1 MYNEDLLNAVEQI
14 FRLYSPIEIE
24 GKDLYSYIASL
35 VYGVPYEQCQKFN
48 KDGTLN
54 PDGKDLRNR
63 VKQFLLPIVAEY
75 GGITKECEE

>member
-35 VYGVPYEQCQKFN
+35 VYDVPYEQCQEFN
-48 KDGTLN
+48 KDGTPN